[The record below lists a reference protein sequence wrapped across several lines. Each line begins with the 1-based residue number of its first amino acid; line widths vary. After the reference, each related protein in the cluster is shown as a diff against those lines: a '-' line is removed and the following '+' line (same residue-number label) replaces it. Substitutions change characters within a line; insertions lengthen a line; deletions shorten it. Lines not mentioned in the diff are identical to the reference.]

1 LSHLITDDEWEE
13 YQALKRT
20 IRISEPYSVVAE
32 EAAPKPRRSRKVED
46 AAEA

>member
-20 IRISEPYSVVAE
+20 IRISEPAE
-32 EAAPKPRRSRKVED
+32 EPVVETPKPRRSRKVED